1 MTNESWNIDLGQPYK
16 YLIVVILIMIAA
28 FLGVATLYL
37 VVRL

>member
-1 MTNESWNIDLGQPYK
+1 MSDESWNIDLGQPYK
-16 YLIVVILIMIAA
+16 YLVVVILIMLAV

>member
-1 MTNESWNIDLGQPYK
+1 MTEESWNIDVGQPYK
-16 YLIVVILIMIAA
+16 YLVVINLIMLAV